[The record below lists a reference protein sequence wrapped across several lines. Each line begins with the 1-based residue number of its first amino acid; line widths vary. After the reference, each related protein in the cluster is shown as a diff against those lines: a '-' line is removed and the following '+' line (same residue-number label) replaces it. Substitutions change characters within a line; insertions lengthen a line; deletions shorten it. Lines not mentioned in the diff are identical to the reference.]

1 MTVNGPQDFSGT
13 FDEVIGDPGAPKPGG
28 NGEATRK
35 SLRQTSAQ
43 FVADFVPPDYLLDGV
58 LQRRFLYS
66 LTGRT
71 GSGKTAV
78 VLLIAASVALGRK
91 IGDLEVAQGRVFYFC
106 GENPDDVRMRW
117 IALAQQMDFDID
129 KIDVDFFP
137 GRFRF
142 SEKYQTILA
151 DAQDVGGVVL
161 IIIDTSQA
169 YFEGDEPNNNK
180 QQGEHAQRLRTLADL
195 PGGPCVLVN
204 CHPVKNAAADNLI
217 PYGGGAFLNEV
228 DGNLTCS
235 ISNTAIEVGWQ
246 GKFRGPDFEPLAFK
260 VRSVTH
266 ERLKTA
272 KGRLIPTV
280 VAEHLSEIAQE
291 EITKVARS
299 HQDQLL
305 AEIERNGHGSWSD
318 MAKRCG
324 WLLKTGKPHKTMVR
338 RALDTLKA
346 QKLITPD
353 RDGWALTEKGRK
365 ALAQGRT
372 KSGPVATQ
380 PNGPDQGPDQ
390 AGPLFRQSAQA
401 IENTSDQA
409 RSDIG
414 PDHNQHPIASPDRTT
429 TPTRGVGGTAA
440 RGGEDGKEPSRSP
453 SRIGPAPVPL
463 DQLPAIKVSVIGEC
477 PAEAVCLHCRQ
488 TGNVRRI
495 VNAAEAGSKSETL
508 HEACAAEWFAK
519 INGMTKGA
527 TTGLTIVG
535 DCSKHA
541 KCKLCHGQEN
551 VKRIK
556 DNAVAN
562 CPVETLHEAC
572 AVVYFERKR
581 DMPRF

>member
-1 MTVNGPQDFSGT
+1 MTLPLLDSWRQMLAAVTAPEARLQVFREAARDIGGHIGNGLAKPDAVDALLDMATVYDFFGVGDVEIERIIGEEFASASESGDSEADREADRET
-13 FDEVIGDPGAPKPGG
+13 LRRMEEYDRKRERERGQGNGAAPKSG
-28 NGEATRK
+28 
-35 SLRQTSAQ
+35 LRQTSAQ

-66 LTGRT
+66 FTGRT
-71 GSGKTAV
+71 GAGKTAV
-78 VLLIAASVALGRK
+78 VLLLAASVALGRK
-91 IGDLEVAQGRVFYFC
+91 IGDLEVAPGRVFYFC

-129 KIDVDFFP
+129 TINVDFFP

-142 SEKYQTILA
+142 SERYQTILA

-161 IIIDTSQA
+161 VIIDTSQA

-180 QQGEHAQRLRTLADL
+180 QQGEHAQRLRTLAEL
-195 PGGPCVLVN
+195 EGGPCVLVN

-246 GKFRGPDFEPLAFK
+246 GKFRGPDFETLAFK

-280 VAEHLSEIAQE
+280 IAEHLSEIAQE

-299 HQDQLL
+299 HEDQLL
-305 AEIERNGHGSWSD
+305 AEIERDGHGSWSD
-318 MAKRCG
+318 IARRCG

-346 QKLITPD
+346 QKLIAPD

-372 KSGPVATQ
+372 KSGPVADQ

-401 IENTSDQA
+401 IENTSDRA
-409 RSDIG
+409 WSDIG

-440 RGGEDGKEPSRSP
+440 RGVEAS
-453 SRIGPAPVPL
+453 
-463 DQLPAIKVSVIGEC
+463 IKVSVIGEC
-477 PAEAVCLHCRQ
+477 PVETPCLHCRR
-488 TGNVRRI
+488 TGNVRR
-495 VNAAEAGSKSETL
+495 VRNDAEAGGKSETL
-508 HEACAAEWFAK
+508 HEDCAAAWFAK
-519 INGMTKGA
+519 
-527 TTGLTIVG
+527 L
-535 DCSKHA
+535 
-541 KCKLCHGQEN
+541 
-551 VKRIK
+551 
-556 DNAVAN
+556 
-562 CPVETLHEAC
+562 
-572 AVVYFERKR
+572 
-581 DMPRF
+581 